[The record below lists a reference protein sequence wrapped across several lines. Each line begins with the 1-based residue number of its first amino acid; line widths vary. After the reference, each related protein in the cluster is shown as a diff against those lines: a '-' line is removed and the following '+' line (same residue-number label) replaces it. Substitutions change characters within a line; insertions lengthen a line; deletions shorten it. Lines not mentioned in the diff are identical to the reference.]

1 MFERGTQP
9 HLRIREI
16 IWYLSIVLVIFYSKY
31 FIIIVPFSLLC
42 LFTFRIDLMLYDTSE
57 SKLGVAEVVLEAPK
71 LLEVPW

>member
-42 LFTFRIDLMLYDTSE
+42 LFTFRIDLMLYDTSR
-57 SKLGVAEVVLEAPK
+57 KLVPDDEVHVAPK
-71 LLEVPW
+71 MMDASW